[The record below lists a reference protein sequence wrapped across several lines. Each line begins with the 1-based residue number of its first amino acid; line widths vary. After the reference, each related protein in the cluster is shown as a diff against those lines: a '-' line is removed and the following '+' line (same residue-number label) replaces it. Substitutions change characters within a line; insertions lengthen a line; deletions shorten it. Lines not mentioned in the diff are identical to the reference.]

1 MERAQRLADA
11 DASSVL
17 LKLLAHDLREPFGP
31 LGLALSMLAESVSGA
46 DAELVRMAQ
55 ANCMR
60 IARMI
65 DAVLLAMRPNRGLE
79 LMPADLAEIAESAAE
94 AARATGIACAVRAAS
109 CPVDAAPSTVRGV
122 ITGLLECVPSGT
134 IASIAVQPDG
144 GRATFELRA
153 ESVDWSAGLAG
164 AVPSDR
170 RSAFVLALLA
180 VFGAHGGAMEAGD
193 GAVAGWIPLRS

>member
-1 MERAQRLADA
+1 MERAQQLEDA
-11 DASSVL
+11 DASSAL

-31 LGLALSMLAESVSGA
+31 LGLALSMLSESVA
-46 DAELVRMAQ
+46 DSDAQLVHLAEV
-55 ANCMR
+55 NCAR
-60 IARMI
+60 IMRMI
-65 DAVLLAMRPNRGLE
+65 DAVLLAMRPHRDLE

-94 AARATGIACAVRAAS
+94 AARATGIACAVRAGS
-109 CPVDAAPSTVRGV
+109 CTVDAAPSTVRDV
-122 ITGLLECVPSGT
+122 ITGLLECVPPGQ

-144 GRATFELRA
+144 DRATFELRA

-180 VFGAHGGAMEAGD
+180 VFVAHGGAMEAGD
-193 GAVAGWIPLRS
+193 GVVAGWIPLRS